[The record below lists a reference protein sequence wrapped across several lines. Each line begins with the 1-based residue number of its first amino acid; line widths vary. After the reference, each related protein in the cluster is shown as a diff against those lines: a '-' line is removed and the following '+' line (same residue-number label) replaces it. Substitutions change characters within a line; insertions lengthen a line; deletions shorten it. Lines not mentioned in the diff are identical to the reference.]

1 MQDVANLLLA
11 AGGSAVMGQDEQEVE
26 EITSFCHGTLLNTGV
41 PDIAKIQACILAGQK
56 ANALG
61 HPVVL
66 DPVGAGASTFRR
78 KELQKLLQAVHP
90 TAVRCN
96 QEEAV
101 VLCSLLSDTDSPEK
115 HGGVESSLQMAE
127 RDVCLIAGQ
136 AASLLNCTVLI
147 TGKEDVVSDGKQ
159 TQILTGG
166 DSRIRRITGGGCM
179 LSALCTL
186 FLCTDT
192 SAFDAV
198 RAAGALWRETALEA
212 GRRTDAEKSG
222 IGSFHVHLFDETLA
236 SVTEELLRAGV
247 SCVQLREKN
256 ASDEEI
262 LQEAAL
268 LKEICERY
276 NVPLIINDRPD
287 LAQKANASGVHVG
300 LSDMGI
306 QKARQLLGPDFI
318 IGGSAHNVEE
328 ALAAQ
333 NAGADYIGCGA
344 VFGSTTKTNVTQLP
358 VETLRA
364 ICQAVEIPVVAI
376 GGVTADNLYLLAGS
390 GISGAAVVSGLFK
403 PDNKAEA
410 VRHFLT
416 ELQKL

>member
-1 MQDVANLLLA
+1 MSLNNIEEISFCIHQDAPKIHCLTNPVTMQDVANLLLA

-78 KELQKLLQAVHP
+78 KELQKLLQSVHP

-136 AASLLNCTVLI
+136 AASLLNSTVLI
-147 TGKEDVVSDGKQ
+147 PGREDV
-159 TQILTGG
+159 
-166 DSRIRRITGGGCM
+166 
-179 LSALCTL
+179 
-186 FLCTDT
+186 
-192 SAFDAV
+192 V

-222 IGSFHVHLFDETLA
+222 IGSFHVHLFDVL
-236 SVTEELLRAGV
+236 EE
-247 SCVQLREKN
+247 
-256 ASDEEI
+256 
-262 LQEAAL
+262 
-268 LKEICERY
+268 
-276 NVPLIINDRPD
+276 
-287 LAQKANASGVHVG
+287 
-300 LSDMGI
+300 
-306 QKARQLLGPDFI
+306 
-318 IGGSAHNVEE
+318 
-328 ALAAQ
+328 
-333 NAGADYIGCGA
+333 
-344 VFGSTTKTNVTQLP
+344 
-358 VETLRA
+358 
-364 ICQAVEIPVVAI
+364 
-376 GGVTADNLYLLAGS
+376 
-390 GISGAAVVSGLFK
+390 
-403 PDNKAEA
+403 
-410 VRHFLT
+410 
-416 ELQKL
+416 KLMYTSKHKF

>member
-11 AGGSAVMGQDEQEVE
+11 AGGSAVMGQDEQEVK

-78 KELQKLLQAVHP
+78 KELQKLLQAVHL

-101 VLCSLLSDTDSPEK
+101 VLCSLLSDTASPEK

-222 IGSFHVHLFDETLA
+222 IGSFHIHLFDVL
-236 SVTEELLRAGV
+236 EE
-247 SCVQLREKN
+247 
-256 ASDEEI
+256 
-262 LQEAAL
+262 
-268 LKEICERY
+268 
-276 NVPLIINDRPD
+276 
-287 LAQKANASGVHVG
+287 
-300 LSDMGI
+300 
-306 QKARQLLGPDFI
+306 
-318 IGGSAHNVEE
+318 
-328 ALAAQ
+328 
-333 NAGADYIGCGA
+333 
-344 VFGSTTKTNVTQLP
+344 
-358 VETLRA
+358 
-364 ICQAVEIPVVAI
+364 
-376 GGVTADNLYLLAGS
+376 
-390 GISGAAVVSGLFK
+390 
-403 PDNKAEA
+403 
-410 VRHFLT
+410 
-416 ELQKL
+416 KLMYTSKHKF

>member
-1 MQDVANLLLA
+1 M
-11 AGGSAVMGQDEQEVE
+11 
-26 EITSFCHGTLLNTGV
+26 
-41 PDIAKIQACILAGQK
+41 KI
-56 ANALG
+56 
-61 HPVVL
+61 
-66 DPVGAGASTFRR
+66 
-78 KELQKLLQAVHP
+78 
-90 TAVRCN
+90 
-96 QEEAV
+96 
-101 VLCSLLSDTDSPEK
+101 SPEQLK
-115 HGGVESSLQMAE
+115 LYAV
-127 RDVCLIAGQ
+127 
-136 AASLLNCTVLI
+136 
-147 TGKEDVVSDGKQ
+147 
-159 TQILTGG
+159 
-166 DSRIRRITGGGCM
+166 
-179 LSALCTL
+179 
-186 FLCTDT
+186 TDR
-192 SAFDAV
+192 SW
-198 RAAGALWRETALEA
+198 L
-212 GRRTDAEKSG
+212 KP
-222 IGSFHVHLFDETLA
+222 DETLA

-328 ALAAQ
+328 ALA
-333 NAGADYIGCGA
+333 
-344 VFGSTTKTNVTQLP
+344 TNVTQLP

>member
-1 MQDVANLLLA
+1 MNKEQTLTGVIRGTGACVPKRVMDNDEI
-11 AGGSAVMGQDEQEVE
+11 AGFVETSDEWIRERTGVERRHIAEEETTVSMAVEAGRQAVE

-222 IGSFHVHLFDETLA
+222 IGSFHVHLFDVL
-236 SVTEELLRAGV
+236 EE
-247 SCVQLREKN
+247 
-256 ASDEEI
+256 
-262 LQEAAL
+262 
-268 LKEICERY
+268 
-276 NVPLIINDRPD
+276 
-287 LAQKANASGVHVG
+287 
-300 LSDMGI
+300 
-306 QKARQLLGPDFI
+306 
-318 IGGSAHNVEE
+318 
-328 ALAAQ
+328 
-333 NAGADYIGCGA
+333 
-344 VFGSTTKTNVTQLP
+344 
-358 VETLRA
+358 
-364 ICQAVEIPVVAI
+364 
-376 GGVTADNLYLLAGS
+376 
-390 GISGAAVVSGLFK
+390 
-403 PDNKAEA
+403 
-410 VRHFLT
+410 
-416 ELQKL
+416 KLMYTSKHKF

>member
-1 MQDVANLLLA
+1 MSLNNIEEISFCIHQDAPKIHCLTNPVTMQDVANLLLA

-56 ANALG
+56 ANVLG

-166 DSRIRRITGGGCM
+166 DSRIRRITF
-179 LSALCTL
+179 LHSAHYFCVRTL
-186 FLCTDT
+186 LHLMR
-192 SAFDAV
+192 SV
-198 RAAGALWRETALEA
+198 PPEHSGVKLPLKRADEQTQKNPALEV
-212 GRRTDAEKSG
+212 
-222 IGSFHVHLFDETLA
+222 F
-236 SVTEELLRAGV
+236 
-247 SCVQLREKN
+247 
-256 ASDEEI
+256 
-262 LQEAAL
+262 
-268 LKEICERY
+268 
-276 NVPLIINDRPD
+276 
-287 LAQKANASGVHVG
+287 
-300 LSDMGI
+300 M
-306 QKARQLLGPDFI
+306 
-318 IGGSAHNVEE
+318 
-328 ALAAQ
+328 
-333 NAGADYIGCGA
+333 YI
-344 VFGSTTKTNVTQLP
+344 
-358 VETLRA
+358 
-364 ICQAVEIPVVAI
+364 
-376 GGVTADNLYLLAGS
+376 
-390 GISGAAVVSGLFK
+390 
-403 PDNKAEA
+403 
-410 VRHFLT
+410 FLMYW
-416 ELQKL
+416 KRN

>member
-1 MQDVANLLLA
+1 MSLNNIEEISFRIHQDAPKIHCLTNPVTMQDVANLLLA

-56 ANALG
+56 ANVLG

-101 VLCSLLSDTDSPEK
+101 VLCSLLSDTDSPKK

-192 SAFDAV
+192 SVFDAV

-222 IGSFHVHLFDETLA
+222 IGSFHVHLFDVL
-236 SVTEELLRAGV
+236 EE
-247 SCVQLREKN
+247 
-256 ASDEEI
+256 
-262 LQEAAL
+262 
-268 LKEICERY
+268 
-276 NVPLIINDRPD
+276 
-287 LAQKANASGVHVG
+287 
-300 LSDMGI
+300 
-306 QKARQLLGPDFI
+306 
-318 IGGSAHNVEE
+318 
-328 ALAAQ
+328 
-333 NAGADYIGCGA
+333 
-344 VFGSTTKTNVTQLP
+344 
-358 VETLRA
+358 
-364 ICQAVEIPVVAI
+364 
-376 GGVTADNLYLLAGS
+376 
-390 GISGAAVVSGLFK
+390 
-403 PDNKAEA
+403 
-410 VRHFLT
+410 
-416 ELQKL
+416 KLMYTSKHKF

>member
-1 MQDVANLLLA
+1 MSLNNIEEISFCIHQDAPKIHCLTNPVTMQDVANLLLA
-11 AGGSAVMGQDEQEVE
+11 AGGSAVMGQDKQEVE

-66 DPVGAGASTFRR
+66 DPVGAGASTFR
-78 KELQKLLQAVHP
+78 
-90 TAVRCN
+90 
-96 QEEAV
+96 
-101 VLCSLLSDTDSPEK
+101 SPEK

-159 TQILTGG
+159 AQILTGG

-222 IGSFHVHLFDETLA
+222 IGSFHVHLFDVL
-236 SVTEELLRAGV
+236 EE
-247 SCVQLREKN
+247 
-256 ASDEEI
+256 
-262 LQEAAL
+262 
-268 LKEICERY
+268 
-276 NVPLIINDRPD
+276 
-287 LAQKANASGVHVG
+287 
-300 LSDMGI
+300 
-306 QKARQLLGPDFI
+306 
-318 IGGSAHNVEE
+318 
-328 ALAAQ
+328 
-333 NAGADYIGCGA
+333 
-344 VFGSTTKTNVTQLP
+344 
-358 VETLRA
+358 
-364 ICQAVEIPVVAI
+364 
-376 GGVTADNLYLLAGS
+376 
-390 GISGAAVVSGLFK
+390 
-403 PDNKAEA
+403 
-410 VRHFLT
+410 
-416 ELQKL
+416 KLMYTSKHKF